1 LTNETIAYLVG
12 NRIGARKSL
21 FVADQASDAE
31 DIEPEDDG
39 HEDDGHEDDG
49 QESAKTAEMPDIY
62 SDVKKTN
69 PHMKVLE
76 AVKADSDDTRG
87 FNPYDTGT
95 LQKKDDD

>member
-1 LTNETIAYLVG
+1 MKRLFTWFETGLAHV
-12 NRIGARKSL
+12 KSL
-21 FVADQASDAE
+21 FVADQASEAE
-31 DIEPEDDG
+31 DVEP
-39 HEDDGHEDDG
+39 EDDGHEDDG
-49 QESAKTAEMPDIY
+49 QESAKAAEMPDIY